1 MQNRVVPAVA
11 SWAAMVVRSA
21 VMVGVICD
29 GCLGLHGN
37 EARQNEQGQE
47 KSEDFKAFLR
57 RGRALAESTHI
68 LW

>member
-1 MQNRVVPAVA
+1 
-11 SWAAMVVRSA
+11 MVVRSA
-21 VMVGVICD
+21 VMVGVIRD

-57 RGRALAESTHI
+57 RGRAVAESTHI